1 MNSFFEE
8 KIIIHFANVE
18 TDPRLCGTPK
28 GTDVCAYI
36 VLPFEC
42 SQIVGQSSLCI

>member
-18 TDPRLCGTPK
+18 TDPRLCGIPPK
-28 GTDVCAYI
+28 EQIICAYI
-36 VLPFEC
+36 VLP
-42 SQIVGQSSLCI
+42 SLNLD